1 MYFRT
6 NLVGTLSR
14 LRETADHLDNGEP
27 DGEHEN
33 RDREPADPLREPDH
47 HVGLMARC
55 LGEPVDALVES
66 FGAATLKL
74 GNRGVPFVGR
84 ALGTCMVYEFVISG
98 SFSGLSLAGAVG
110 VRAREEEEIWWDRDR
125 TERVIRGTGIG
136 CAGFADVD
144 HAGRRP
150 GSADAA

>member
-84 ALGTCMVYEFVISG
+84 ALGTCMVYEFVIFQVADLIATSLRPATAGFVCCHRADSG
-98 SFSGLSLAGAVG
+98 GVG
-110 VRAREEEEIWWDRDR
+110 VSSPLNPGPGIKGDRGMEYLR
-125 TERVIRGTGIG
+125 TKLQLVT
-136 CAGFADVD
+136 A
-144 HAGRRP
+144 
-150 GSADAA
+150 